1 MNESYEVISS
11 NDAIDDPANWVYDI
25 FPFDPKKEMKMI
37 INKSKIA
44 MPDLEDPGFATKI
57 IRKNLDATDGLLK
70 INIYYNK

>member
-1 MNESYEVISS
+1 MMLLMIQLIGYMTFSLLIQ
-11 NDAIDDPANWVYDI
+11 
-25 FPFDPKKEMKMI
+25 MKMI